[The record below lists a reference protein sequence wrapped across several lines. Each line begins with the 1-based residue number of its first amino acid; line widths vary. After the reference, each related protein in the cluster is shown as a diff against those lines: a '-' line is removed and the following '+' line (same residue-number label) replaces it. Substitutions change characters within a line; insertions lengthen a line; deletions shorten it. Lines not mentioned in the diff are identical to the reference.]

1 MNATVSD
8 ILRVKGNEVECIA
21 PDASILD
28 AIKRLSLRKLGCLVV
43 LAKNGKLSGI
53 ITERDCMWKT
63 VAAGASPRKTL
74 VKDIMTPIAKMSTV
88 TLAHTVD
95 DCMSLMTSG
104 RFRHLPVM
112 DGKELIGLISI
123 GDVVKFTIGSH
134 QAMIQSLQ
142 KYIEGSL

>member
-1 MNATVSD
+1 MNATVND
-8 ILRVKGNEVECIA
+8 ILRVKGSVVECIA
-21 PDASILD
+21 PDATILE
-28 AIKRLSLRKLGCLVV
+28 AIKRMSSGKLGCLAVV
-43 LAKNGKLSGI
+43 GRGGRLCGI

-63 VAAGASPRKTL
+63 VAIGEPVRTTR
-74 VKDIMTPIAKMSTV
+74 VKDKMTPVAKMSVV

-95 DCMSLMTSG
+95 DCMRLMTSG
-104 RFRHLPVM
+104 RHRHLPVM
-112 DGKELIGLISI
+112 EGKSLAGLISI